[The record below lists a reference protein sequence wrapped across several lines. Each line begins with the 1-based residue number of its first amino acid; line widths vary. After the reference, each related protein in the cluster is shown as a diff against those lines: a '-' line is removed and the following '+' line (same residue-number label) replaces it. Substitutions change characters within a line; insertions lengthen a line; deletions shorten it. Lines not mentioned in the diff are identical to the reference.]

1 MDLCFGLLVFGCLL
15 AMVTVVG
22 HVLWLL
28 AEKAMRGLNSLFA
41 PALRIC
47 PECGRAIRGHLSRCP
62 RCAEAVLPGS
72 PLDSLT
78 TTSRVLQDLVDRG
91 KLDRYLA
98 EAVCKRLDDVRDE
111 HRNPSLTARIE
122 RLLTARQ
129 TFESFTTVEVDQLR
143 GWFEILDNEAGSFTP
158 ALLWKSA
165 QFHKWL
171 NQPRA
176 ALAYYRRLFREHP
189 KDVFIK
195 SAALEA
201 ARFALHQR
209 QFEDVRTFLDIALH
223 CDLSPQEA
231 KHAAAIRHEIDAPA
245 GADIEPVASLTMES
259 PAEVAARNR
268 GGMPGRA

>member
-1 MDLCFGLLVFGCLL
+1 MDLCFGLLAFGCFLV
-15 AMVTVVG
+15 MVTVVG

-28 AEKAMRGLNSLFA
+28 AEKAIRGLNSLFA

-47 PECGRAIRGHLSRCP
+47 QECGSAIRGNLSRCP

-72 PLDSLT
+72 PLDSLS
-78 TTSRVLQDLVDRG
+78 TTSRVLQDLADRG

-98 EAVCKRLDDVRDE
+98 EAVGERLDDVRDE
-111 HRNPSLTARIE
+111 LRNPSLTRRIE

-129 TFESFTTVEVDQLR
+129 TFESLTPGEVDQLR

-171 NQPRA
+171 NQPHA
-176 ALAYYRRLFREHP
+176 ALTFYRRLFRDYP
-189 KDVFIK
+189 TAVFNK
-195 SAALEA
+195 AAALEA
-201 ARFALHQR
+201 ARFALHRR
-209 QFEDVRTFLDIALH
+209 QFEDVRAFLDIAMH

-231 KHAAAIRHEIDAPA
+231 KHAAAMRREIDLPA
-245 GADIEPVASLTMES
+245 STNREPVATLTVE
-259 PAEVAARNR
+259 PAAEVAARNL
-268 GGMPGRA
+268 GGTSQRA